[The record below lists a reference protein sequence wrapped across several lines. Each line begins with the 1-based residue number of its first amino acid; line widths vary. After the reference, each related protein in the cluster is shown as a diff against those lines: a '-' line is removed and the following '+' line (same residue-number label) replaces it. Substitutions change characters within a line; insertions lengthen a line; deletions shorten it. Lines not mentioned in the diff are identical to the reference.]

1 MSTSFT
7 SQATNFISAL
17 NGEVDP
23 RTGMYG
29 YNITLAQFTGNAG
42 LGPGISIVLSYSPL
56 NTENTGYGNGFIMQ
70 VTRYDRSSGMLHLST
85 GESYKVIESGNNL
98 RVLYSKPVN
107 FKTAIKNDGYYIYYK
122 NGTTEVLTPANKAGD
137 IKVTEKII
145 SPVGH
150 SLTLAWELFGG
161 NRRLL
166 SIRDASS
173 LLLSV
178 SYSGTGTR
186 ITFDIWPGSEE
197 AYSVIL
203 TLQNNYLT
211 SLISQSVIPYPEW
224 SFEYSSGFLTR
235 VDSPTGLT
243 DRVTYN
249 QNGHR
254 FPAGGPTERLPYV
267 ISYQQTAHGKLMRNS
282 RYQFSDHNFLGYGGS
297 NQAGWNSGTDFL
309 YGVLGNYEYYSIETN
324 LDESNTELMK
334 ATRTY
339 SNYHLQ
345 TKELIHRAGSTCTYS
360 TETEYHAL
368 KGRPF
373 DEQPPQFQSPKK
385 QTETWTDTS
394 LPAEKQSRTEITLSD
409 VDENGNPTR
418 TVSPDGTETL
428 ITWYTATGE
437 DGAPAEPN
445 GFVRFIKEQTTI
457 PPQTGFDAP
466 VRRTRYRYTTLGEPG
481 HIVQES
487 VEESAD
493 GRLLYHSRND
503 YSRTPGQP
511 EYGRLTRITDTK
523 YEDTSTFTS
532 RQDFTTTVSGG
543 VMSQTATFTGHD
555 GISATT
561 TRQQSV
567 YSGLLLRETSPQD
580 VVMAYEYDLLGRLL
594 SRTTAPGTPY
604 ENILTWSYAVT
615 ADGPETTESDASGNQ
630 MKTRFDGAGRQ
641 TGVQQLDK
649 DATGKWFE
657 VSSSHYNTL
666 GEVDTGTGNDWV
678 TRTAAQFHVGMN
690 ASRDGWGG
698 VRDIAF
704 TDGIQNR
711 QDASPVTLSRTVYMT
726 GGTASGTL
734 SSGRNIT
741 QLDGR
746 SLLPVTDA
754 RIKVSGVA
762 LANRHYEWDGAGR
775 LRAET
780 DERGNITRRTWD
792 AYNRVVT
799 QTLPDGSVV
808 TRTYA
813 PHLTGDA
820 VAAISV
826 SGPDADGNR
835 QTWLMGT
842 QEFDSLGRLTKRL
855 SGGRLTRFTYQG
867 ASPVPSVVTLPSG
880 KTLQYTYIPALGN
893 VISSL
898 TAEGISQVFTY
909 DPKTADLLNAREGGT
924 ENTNVWN
931 PSGSLKDETFSLDGV
946 SRRAEH
952 TYTLNGEPVTYTDIT
967 GKALRYDRDDVG
979 RITTI
984 TDDALSAT
992 LKYDALGRL
1001 ISQAVTDT
1009 VSSSGLTTALEYD
1022 DFGREILR
1030 TLTDSTG
1037 VTLSVSQTWLDN
1049 DLMAT
1054 RTTRQSGNTI
1064 REEKYDYDN
1073 RNRLVSYA
1081 ATGSS
1086 LAPDAYGHPMAGQIY
1101 RYNALN
1107 NLTTVT
1113 TTLGDGTSDTAT
1125 YHYEN
1130 GEDPTQLT
1138 RVTHTHAG
1146 YPQTISLAYDANG
1159 HMTRDD
1165 AGRTLEYDA
1174 TGRLSAVSGEG
1185 ISGGGYGYDALN
1197 RLVSQNV
1204 SSADTRRLYYRDDE
1218 RVNEVLAQQSRDVRL
1233 VKAGSSCLGVSDGSG
1248 LILTGSDHHDSLL
1261 WSRKASEAEGQQHAW
1276 SPYGSGK
1283 PVDLLPG
1290 FNGERADPVSG
1301 SYHLGNGYRAYN
1313 PVLMRFNCP
1322 DSLSPFGAGGINPY
1336 AYCAGDPVNFTDP
1349 SGHLSW
1355 QAITGIVV
1363 GAIGIALAA
1372 FTAGA
1377 SIVAA
1382 GGVMAAVSAAS
1393 PASLVIGGLSVVADV
1408 TAIASGATED
1418 VNPAASS
1425 VLGWVS
1431 LGTGIAGVGAIA
1443 KSAAG
1448 AATRP
1453 LRQRLGNIRAT
1464 GLSGRGAMDASRQ
1477 MAGNPMR
1484 RNANINLHPEGA
1496 PPVKYYRGFSIEPEY
1511 FKNRITGRGQT
1522 IGFLSD
1528 FNNTG
1533 EPALIVHGGRSGEVG
1548 FYNPIKKPGRDASN
1562 YRSFTPK
1569 EMVRY
1574 LESRNINL
1582 GMDFPNK
1589 PLHMVCCFSGG
1600 DDGIADLFSSVLYR
1614 PVIGYGNHE
1623 VIRTYGVQHHI
1634 IRRLP
1639 IVSDLLRQE
1648 LPSRIYK
1655 SYYIG

>member
-1 MSTSFT
+1 MNNDFT
-7 SQATNFISAL
+7 TQSGNFVSAL
-17 NGEVDP
+17 QTHVDP
-23 RTGMYG
+23 RTGQFMARLP
-29 YNITLAQFTGNAG
+29 LADLTGNNL
-42 LGPGISIVLSYSPL
+42 LGPDLSLSLGYSPL
-56 NTENTGYGNGFIMQ
+56 STNNIGFGTGFSLGLTRFNNRTNLLELSNGEQYRVMPGTDTVRNKKLDNFRFTYTNGFNDGDGYTVYWKEGKQELLTIREDYTTFETTKIVSPLGRILSLSWDWSGQYARLYRIADETSILCQITYGSFTTMTVWPGTADEYQ
-70 VTRYDRSSGMLHLST
+70 TVFELIDSDSRLNVVRRQISASETLYWYFHYDLVGPGMGSFHLSGIDYPT
-85 GESYKVIESGNNL
+85 GMKDRVIYNQVDGLHFPYESGLNWL
-98 RVLYSKPVN
+98 PV
-107 FKTAIKNDGYYIYYK
+107 
-122 NGTTEVLTPANKAGD
+122 
-137 IKVTEKII
+137 
-145 SPVGH
+145 
-150 SLTLAWELFGG
+150 
-161 NRRLL
+161 
-166 SIRDASS
+166 
-173 LLLSV
+173 
-178 SYSGTGTR
+178 
-186 ITFDIWPGSEE
+186 
-197 AYSVIL
+197 
-203 TLQNNYLT
+203 
-211 SLISQSVIPYPEW
+211 
-224 SFEYSSGFLTR
+224 
-235 VDSPTGLT
+235 
-243 DRVTYN
+243 
-249 QNGHR
+249 
-254 FPAGGPTERLPYV
+254 V
-267 ISYQQTAHGKLMRNS
+267 ISHTRTPGGGQPEMVVQYEYTA
-282 RYQFSDHNFLGYGGS
+282 HNFLGYNGNFGNWSWDNDYLYTTLTDYRYGS
-297 NQAGWNSGTDFL
+297 T
-309 YGVLGNYEYYSIETN
+309 ETRFN
-324 LDESNTELMK
+324 GSDSVVI
-334 ATRTY
+334 TRTY
-339 SNYHLQ
+339 NNYHLQ
-345 TKELIHRAGSTCTYS
+345 VSEESRRQNSTVRTDFIYYAQ
-360 TETEYHAL
+360 EWVFIDA
-368 KGRPF
+368 
-373 DEQPPQFQSPKK
+373 QPPQFQLPREQK
-385 QTETWTDTS
+385 TTWTDSAGNNRSETT
-394 LPAEKQSRTEITLSD
+394 LTEFDIS
-409 VDENGNPTR
+409 GNPVR
-418 TVSPDGTETL
+418 SLSPDGTETL
-428 ITWYTATGE
+428 ITWYAATGE

-445 GFVRFIKEQTTI
+445 GFVRLIKEQTVI

-466 VRRTRYRYTTLGEPG
+466 VRRTRYRYTTLSEPG

-493 GRLLYHSRND
+493 GRPLYYRRND

-511 EYGRLTRITDTK
+511 EYGRLTRITDKK
-523 YEDTSTFTS
+523 YEDTAAFTS

-555 GISATT
+555 GITATT

-580 VVMAYEYDLLGRLL
+580 VVVTYEYDRLGRLL
-594 SRTTAPGTPY
+594 ARTSAPGTPY
-604 ENILTWSYAVT
+604 ESILTWSYAVT
-615 ADGPETTESDASGNQ
+615 SDGPETTETDASGNQ
-630 MKTRFDGAGRQ
+630 LKTRFDGAGRQ

-666 GEVDTGTGNDWV
+666 GEVDTGTGNDWL
-678 TRTAAQFHVGMN
+678 TPEASQFHVGMN

-704 TDGIQNR
+704 TDGIRNN
-711 QDASPVTLSRTVYMT
+711 QDASPVTLSRTVYAT
-726 GGTASGTL
+726 GNTASGTL
-734 SSGRNIT
+734 FSGRGIT
-741 QLDGR
+741 LFDSR
-746 SLLPVTDA
+746 SQLPVTDS
-754 RIKVSGVA
+754 RVKVSGTA
-762 LANRHYEWDGAGR
+762 LADRHYKWDGAGR
-775 LRAET
+775 MREET
-780 DERGNITRRTWD
+780 DERGNVTRRTWD

-842 QEFDSLGRLTKRL
+842 QEFDGLGRLTKRL

-893 VISSL
+893 VVSSM

-931 PSGSLKDETFSLDGV
+931 PSGTLKNETFSPGGV
-946 SRRAEH
+946 SRTAEH
-952 TYTLNGEPVTYTDIT
+952 SYTLNGEPVLYRDIT
-967 GKALRYDRDDVG
+967 GKALRYDRDDFG
-979 RITTI
+979 RIITI
-984 TDDALSAT
+984 TDDALSAK
-992 LKYDALGRL
+992 LKYDALGRM

-1009 VSSSGLTTALEYD
+1009 ASSSGLTTALEYD
-1022 DFGREILR
+1022 DFGREITR
-1030 TLTDSTG
+1030 TITDSTG
-1037 VTLSVSQTWLDN
+1037 VTLSLSQTWLDN
-1049 DLMAT
+1049 DLLAT
-1054 RTTRQSGNTI
+1054 RTTRQSGAVI

-1086 LAPDAYGHPMAGQIY
+1086 LVPDAYGHPMTGQVY
-1101 RYNALN
+1101 RYDALN

-1146 YPQTISLAYDANG
+1146 YPQTITLAYDANG
-1159 HMTRDD
+1159 HMTRDE

-1174 TGRLSAVSGEG
+1174 SGRLSGVSGEG

-1204 SSADTRRLYYRDDE
+1204 SNADTRRLYYRNDE
-1218 RVNEVLAQQSRDVRL
+1218 RVNEVLTQQSRDVRL
-1233 VKAGSSCLGVSDGSG
+1233 VKAGSSCLGVSNGAS
-1248 LILTGSDHHDSLL
+1248 LTLTGSDHHDSLL
-1261 WSRKASEAEGQQHAW
+1261 WSREVSGAEGRQHAW
-1276 SPYGSGK
+1276 APYGTGE

-1382 GGVMAAVSAAS
+1382 GGVMAAISAAS
-1393 PASLVIGGLSVVADV
+1393 TTSLVFGGLSVVADV

-1443 KSAAG
+1443 GPAAKAGRSLSRRSATSPVEARNS
-1448 AATRP
+1448 ALT
-1453 LRQRLGNIRAT
+1453 
-1464 GLSGRGAMDASRQ
+1464 
-1477 MAGNPMR
+1477 
-1484 RNANINLHPEGA
+1484 NANINLHPQNAA
-1496 PPVKYYRGFSIEPEY
+1496 PTGYYKALSIDVSPSGGYKVESWLSHNLTADNESWLVIHGDRDGLLGYSDPIAKYRKNKIILTNSYMPEE
-1511 FKNRITGRGQT
+1511 FAGHLLRKGID
-1522 IGFLSD
+1522 IWEL
-1528 FNNTG
+1528 
-1533 EPALIVHGGRSGEVG
+1533 
-1548 FYNPIKKPGRDASN
+1548 AST
-1562 YRSFTPK
+1562 SQ
-1569 EMVRY
+1569 
-1574 LESRNINL
+1574 
-1582 GMDFPNK
+1582 
-1589 PLHMVCCFSGG
+1589 LHVVACFSGG
-1600 DDGIADLFSSVLYR
+1600 EGRAVQRLANYVNS
-1614 PVIGYGNHE
+1614 PVFGYGNNEYLRNATGSMFKNIVYDDFHNVLE
-1623 VIRTYGVQHHI
+1623 ADLYLPKRTGTGI
-1634 IRRLP
+1634 PITGRRRE
-1639 IVSDLLRQE
+1639 IVSQV
-1648 LPSRIYK
+1648 
-1655 SYYIG
+1655 